1 MPFAA
6 QVMLLQIQLITDIAA
21 SSGNTLKVATKKR
34 LQRLGWSGPDN
45 FHDFFQKNFKLGAE
59 KDGVYEHVIN
69 ALNWRVESRETTR
82 RRACRK
88 TAHGT
93 CTYGVDNA
101 CETLKLHGVRRR
113 QGCLSDERSQSY
125 ALRSRRRWRREK
137 KTAMPS
143 NGSNSGATLQAAC
156 AAIRNGSITLPSYPE
171 CSTSTKMLP
180 QSWYH

>member
-6 QVMLLQIQLITDIAA
+6 QVMLLQIQLITDITG
-21 SSGNTLKVATKKR
+21 SSGNTLKVSTKKR
-34 LQRLGWSGPDN
+34 LQRLSWSGPDN

-59 KDGVYEHVIN
+59 RDGVYDHVTS
-69 ALNWRVESRETTR
+69 ALNWRVESCETNR

-125 ALRSRRRWRREK
+125 AFRSRRRWWREK
-137 KTAMPS
+137 KTAMPT
-143 NGSNSGATLQAAC
+143 NRSNSGAALQAAC
-156 AAIRNGSITLPSYPE
+156 AAITNGSITLPSYPE